1 MRLIIIGI
9 FFFCVLKGSDGTR
22 CFECQNVPFPRDC
35 ARLTDC
41 NAHEDCF
48 TEQVVTTSGNVV
60 FNSGCLAKSRCSTVS
75 TSLIGKRLAN
85 MTDKRSTDIVTCN
98 ECCTAD
104 YCNMKGCGTLEVPFE
119 QRGPYCYTCDALDP
133 RDCTNVAV
141 CAKHELC
148 MIHTPVEFIGLP
160 ETIYRG
166 QCETQSTC
174 DALSEISSHDN
185 CTPVCCSTDFCN
197 DRCGSTPYV
206 NTTALYPHTT
216 DGTTFTMTQVP
227 STRMSTVRSTKGA
240 TTSKPNTLASSTSN
254 SVPSRTTHKHVL
266 HCDNVNG
273 FMLFQNAEAELCIHI
288 VRSHAPLNWHKAREA
303 CKRNGADLVVL
314 DTHDKA
320 ILLRNELE
328 IHASRYNNN
337 TRYWIGAKDFDSNDI
352 FRWVNGHKLHDQEAD
367 WSKNQPDHSNKGAD
381 EDCVGMLRGSHPS
394 YTWHDINCRALGN
407 YICEKK

>member
-227 STRMSTVRSTKGA
+227 STRMSTVRSTKG
-240 TTSKPNTLASSTSN
+240 
-254 SVPSRTTHKHVL
+254 
-266 HCDNVNG
+266 
-273 FMLFQNAEAELCIHI
+273 
-288 VRSHAPLNWHKAREA
+288 
-303 CKRNGADLVVL
+303 
-314 DTHDKA
+314 
-320 ILLRNELE
+320 
-328 IHASRYNNN
+328 YNNN